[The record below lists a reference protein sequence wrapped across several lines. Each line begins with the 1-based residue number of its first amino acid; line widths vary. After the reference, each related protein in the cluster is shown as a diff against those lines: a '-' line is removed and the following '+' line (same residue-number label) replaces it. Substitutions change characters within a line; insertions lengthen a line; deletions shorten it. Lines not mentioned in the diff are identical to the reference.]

1 MSEAVEV
8 FKTDIDH
15 KTKADE
21 IVNILSRYFPP
32 HKINVDYQ
40 DSDRVLRIE
49 SGILNVEEV
58 LVILRKRGVE
68 IEAL

>member
-1 MSEAVEV
+1 MVEV

-21 IVNILSRYFPP
+21 IVNILNRHFPSY
-32 HKINVDYQ
+32 KVNVDYE
-40 DSDRVLRIE
+40 DCDRVLRIE
-49 SGILNVEEV
+49 SDVLNTEEV
-58 LVILRKRGVE
+58 LTIVRKRGVE